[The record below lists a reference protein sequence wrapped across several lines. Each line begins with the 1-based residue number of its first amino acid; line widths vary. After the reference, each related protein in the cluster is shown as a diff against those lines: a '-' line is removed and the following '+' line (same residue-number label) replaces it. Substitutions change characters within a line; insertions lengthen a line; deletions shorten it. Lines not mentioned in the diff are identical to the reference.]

1 LTSYRQATNLVRC
14 LRISGPVPRPRR
26 GRHLGLGLALTA
38 ALITT
43 AAFAASTA
51 AAAPAPKLDWR
62 ACQPAEPGFQ
72 CATARVPRN
81 YSHPRRSK
89 IHLAVIR
96 HRATDPAH
104 RIGTLFYNPGGP
116 GGSGIMALPQSYQD
130 DFFPPALRERFD
142 LVSWDPRGVGVS
154 TSTAV
159 QCFASQTDE
168 TDFLDGVVSFG
179 SSFPVGKA
187 EKKKWIRHYRAFGH
201 RCERTNGGLLRHV
214 STADTAS
221 DLNLLRRA
229 VGDRRL
235 SYWGTSY
242 GTFLGATYANLFP
255 SRVRALVLDGNIN
268 PGAWAHRRLKANG
281 GSFLSTAL
289 RQHGD
294 QGLAKTLDA
303 FLNLCGRTDTAQ
315 CAFSAGSAAA
325 TRDKYDRLLRRLR
338 TDPAADFT
346 YAELTS
352 EISVYLTSPAHW
364 RHAADCLQ
372 RVLRKGSW
380 CPTESPSTL
389 PIPGAPPEVADQ
401 VADSGQPYAGPEQLL
416 AILCSESPNPRPSAF
431 WALDVFANERSGAA
445 GRSKLWLT
453 EPCASWRASAADRYA
468 GPWDRR
474 TANPLLVIGNT
485 HDPNTPYR
493 SSVAMSRQLAR
504 ARLLT
509 LAGYGHTSGN
519 DPSVCI
525 RRAVSAY
532 LTDKVLP
539 PEGTTCQPNKEPF
552 GGTP

>member
-1 LTSYRQATNLVRC
+1 LTSDRRATNLGRC
-14 LRISGPVPRPRR
+14 LRIFGPMPRPRR
-26 GRHLGLGLALTA
+26 GRHLGLAVTA
-38 ALITT
+38 ALAAT
-43 AAFAASTA
+43 AAVAASTA

-62 ACQPAEPGFQ
+62 PCAGGAFQ

-81 YSHPRRSK
+81 YSHPHRSK

-116 GGSGIMALPQSYQD
+116 GGSGIMALPQSYQAK
-130 DFFPPALRERFD
+130 FFPPALSARFD
-142 LVSWDPRGVGVS
+142 LVSWDPRGVGAS

-168 TDFLDGVVSFG
+168 TRFLDGVASVG
-179 SSFPVGKA
+179 ASFPVGKA
-187 EKKKWIRHYRAFGH
+187 EKKKWIRRYRAFGRH
-201 RCERTNGGLLRHV
+201 CERTNGGLLRHV
-214 STADTAS
+214 STADTAR

-242 GTFLGATYANLFP
+242 GSFLGATYANLFP
-255 SRVRALVLDGNIN
+255 SRVRAQVLDGNIN
-268 PGAWAHRRLKANG
+268 PGALVHRRLRANG
-281 GSFLSTAL
+281 GLFLSTEL
-289 RQHGD
+289 RQHSD

-303 FLNLCGRTDTAQ
+303 FLNLCGRTDTAH

-325 TRDKYDRLLRRLR
+325 TRDKYDVLLRRLR

-346 YAELTS
+346 YADLVS
-352 EISVYLTSPAHW
+352 EISVYLTSPPHW
-364 RHAADCLQ
+364 RHGAVCLQ
-372 RVLRKGSW
+372 RVWTKGSW
-380 CPTESPSTL
+380 CSSASPST
-389 PIPGAPPEVADQ
+389 PPMPGAPPAETEQA
-401 VADSGQPYAGPEQLL
+401 AGTGQPYAGPEQLL

-431 WALDVFANERSGAA
+431 WALDVFANQRSGAA
-445 GRSKLWLT
+445 GPSKLWPT
-453 EPCASWRASAADRYA
+453 EPCASWPASAADRYP
-468 GPWDRR
+468 GPWDHR

-493 SSVAMSRQLAR
+493 SALAMSRQLAR

-509 LAGYGHTSGN
+509 LEGYGHTSGN
-519 DPSVCI
+519 DPSICI

-532 LTDKVLP
+532 LIDKDLP
-539 PEGTTCQPNKEPF
+539 PEGTTCQPNKAPF

>member
-1 LTSYRQATNLVRC
+1 MTSNR
-14 LRISGPVPRPRR
+14 RR
-26 GRHLGLGLALTA
+26 GRHLGLATTA
-38 ALITT
+38 ALVTT
-43 AAFAASTA
+43 AAVAASTA
-51 AAAPAPKLDWR
+51 AAAPAPKLPW
-62 ACQPAEPGFQ
+62 QPCTDPPQKGFQ

-81 YSHPRRSK
+81 YAHPHRSK
-89 IHLAVIR
+89 LNLAVIR
-96 HRATDPAH
+96 HRATDRAH

-116 GGSGIMALPQSYQD
+116 GGSGIGALPQAYEGGE
-130 DFFPPALRERFD
+130 FPPAVRARFD

-159 QCFASQTDE
+159 QCFASPQAE
-168 TDFLDGVVSFG
+168 ERFFDGVVSFG
-179 SSFPVGKA
+179 TSFPVGKA
-187 EKKKWIRHYRAFGH
+187 EKKKWIHRYRAFGH
-201 RCERTNGGLLRHV
+201 RCGRANGGLLRHV
-214 STADTAS
+214 STADTAR

-255 SRVRALVLDGNIN
+255 SRVRALVLDGNIA
-268 PGAWAHRRLKANG
+268 PGAYVHRRLEANG
-281 GSFLSTAL
+281 DSFLSTEL
-289 RQHGD
+289 RQHAD

-303 FLNLCGRTDTAQ
+303 FLNLCGRTDKAH

-325 TRDKYDRLLRRLR
+325 TRDKYDALLRRQR
-338 TDPAADFT
+338 TDPSADFT

-352 EISVYLTSPAHW
+352 EISVYLTSPVHW

-372 RVLRKGSW
+372 HVLKQGSW
-380 CPTESPSTL
+380 CPTPSPSTL
-389 PIPGAPPEVADQ
+389 PMPGAPPDRADQ
-401 VADSGQPYAGPEQLL
+401 AASTGQPYAGPEQLL

-431 WALDVFANERSGAA
+431 WALDAFANQRSGAA
-445 GRSKLWLT
+445 GPSKLWLT
-453 EPCASWRASAADRYA
+453 EPCASWPARAADRYA

-493 SSVAMSRQLAR
+493 SSLAMSRRLAR

-519 DPSVCI
+519 DPSTCI
-525 RRAVSAY
+525 HRAVSAY

-539 PEGTTCQPNKEPF
+539 PKGTTCQPNKEPF
-552 GGTP
+552 TR